1 MPLSAAPA
9 HPAFARYTRGVLAFN
24 VAVVLWAA
32 YVRASGSG
40 AGCGRHWPA
49 CNGRVV
55 PLLQSTKEMVE
66 FAHRISSGLALL
78 LVVGM
83 LVWAL
88 RRLPAGH
95 PARGGAIA
103 SMVLMVM
110 EALLGAGLVLL
121 RLVEN
126 DASKLRAISMAAH
139 LTNTLFLLGAITL
152 TCWWAAGGAR
162 IRLRGNGRRV
172 AIVAPALAATVVVAV
187 SGAVTALGDTLFPA
201 GSLAAGLRQDLSP
214 TAHFL
219 IRLRILHP
227 AFAIATGVLVVFTG
241 YAVRRARTGAATAR
255 LSRVLVALFFA
266 QLAAGAVNVVLLAPT
281 AMQILHLLLAD
292 CVWIALV
299 LTAASALSEDA
310 APAAG
315 GAGSPA
321 AEAAATPARS
331 LPSEAGLVG

>member
-1 MPLSAAPA
+1 MTPSSTPT
-9 HPAFARYTRGVLAFN
+9 HSGFARYTRGVLAFN
-24 VAVVLWAA
+24 VAVVLWGA

-66 FAHRISSGLALL
+66 FAHRVSSGMALL

-88 RRLPAGH
+88 RRLPKGH

-162 IRLRGNGRRV
+162 IRLRGNGRIV
-172 AIVAPALAATVVVAV
+172 GIVAPALAATIIVAV

-227 AFAIATGVLVVFTG
+227 VFAIATGVLVVFTG
-241 YAVRRARTGAATAR
+241 YAVRRARTGETTAL
-255 LSRVLVALFFA
+255 LSRILVALFFA
-266 QLAAGAVNVVLLAPT
+266 QLAAGAINVVLLAPT
-281 AMQILHLLLAD
+281 AMQLVHLLLAD
-292 CVWIALV
+292 AVWIALV
-299 LTAASALSEDA
+299 LTAASAL
-310 APAAG
+310 AG
-315 GAGSPA
+315 APA
-321 AEAAATPARS
+321 AEAAATTARS
-331 LPSEAGLVG
+331 LPAEAGLVGGGP